1 MSKAKIQIMDHL
13 TQALRALKRL
23 ESERTLLKGHFSLIA
38 KRYHVTV
45 KELKKAYKESKKI

>member
-1 MSKAKIQIMDHL
+1 MTHL
-13 TQALRALKRL
+13 DQALRALKRL

-45 KELKKAYKESKKI
+45 TELKKAYMEGKQNV

>member
-1 MSKAKIQIMDHL
+1 MRFLIVLSVFAWVF
-13 TQALRALKRL
+13 ALVVKRL